1 MNKKIKAYFL
11 TFFVALFVTLLVA
24 TALELELLFRCEN
37 KIYKE
42 NQTQIF
48 IETPYRNSRMVEGI
62 LKTCKPN
69 TKLCI
74 ASGITC
80 PQEFIQTKTIAEW
93 NKAKLPEIDKIPAI
107 FLLYK

>member
-1 MNKKIKAYFL
+1 
-11 TFFVALFVTLLVA
+11 
-24 TALELELLFRCEN
+24 
-37 KIYKE
+37 
-42 NQTQIF
+42 
-48 IETPYRNSRMVEGI
+48 MVEGI

-93 NKAKLPEIDKIPAI
+93 NKTKLPEIDKIPAI